1 MSVKKYTQE
10 VIKEGKRVRWPKK
23 EVFFPCLLT
32 VVVICVIC
40 ALILTLE
47 DWAAGKLIQ
56 QLKDMFSGIK
66 GGDTS
71 TSTSTSGDVPAAIQI
86 IRNLIGR

>member
-1 MSVKKYTQE
+1 MGVKKYTQE

-32 VVVICVIC
+32 VIIICVFC

-71 TSTSTSGDVPAAIQI
+71 TSEVSGSVPATIQAIK
-86 IRNLIGR
+86 NLFF